1 MVLIP
6 LRFHQQEDFNKEEES
21 EDRASQF
28 NHLCHLTNKH
38 RLAELGPSH
47 FISPEAAGR

>member
-1 MVLIP
+1 MKWTLSVCQAWIP

-38 RLAELGPSH
+38 RL
-47 FISPEAAGR
+47 